1 MSRVRTTAAV
11 LLLFVLHVTIFAN
24 VRPFGVAPDVM
35 LLGALAGA
43 MVGSADYGAKHGF
56 VCGLLVDL
64 MSPGPFGL
72 AAGVY
77 GAVGHGVGLFSQPF
91 DSQDLRV
98 GPIAT
103 VVGSFIGTVGY
114 GLGLGVLG
122 QEQFVEWRLVF
133 VAAMV
138 ALYNLIM
145 FVPVQ
150 RLYLWVASA
159 ESSYVR
165 TTAADSVV
173 N

>member
-1 MSRVRTTAAV
+1 MSRARTTAAV
-11 LLLFVLHVTIFAN
+11 LLLFLLQVTVFAN
-24 VRPFGVAPDVM
+24 IRPFGVTPNVM

-43 MVGSADYGAKHGF
+43 MVGSVDYGAKHGF

-77 GAVGHGVGLFSQPF
+77 GAVGHGVGVFSQTF

-98 GPIAT
+98 GPIT
-103 VVGSFIGTVGY
+103 TLVGSFIGTVGY

-122 QEQFVEWRLVF
+122 QEQFVEWRLVY
-133 VAAMV
+133 VAGLV
-138 ALYNLIM
+138 ALYNLMM